1 MEKPIIGCIFKQ
13 KGKSKQKNNK
23 CLLLNNLA
31 ECITKGD
38 LYVKLNYGNSIFATV
53 QLSTADNRLKE
64 QHRVAKIVLCE
75 PSCAVS
81 SSMIAE
87 VKFSL

>member
-53 QLSTADNRLKE
+53 KLSTADYRLKE
-64 QHRVAKIVLCE
+64 QYPVAKIVSISGVDGIKR
-75 PSCAVS
+75 PVFRGMVS
-81 SSMIAE
+81 R
-87 VKFSL
+87 